1 MAGDM
6 LPLGRVVHY
15 PGRGTDFA
23 DHPAPPS
30 HRCEADRPMKSSQ

>member
-6 LPLGRVVHY
+6 LPLDRVVHY

-30 HRCEADRPMKSSQ
+30 HPFEADRRTKSSQ